1 MYYNI
6 NEDKEKEVRTMKK
19 ELMTNAWEIAKNA
32 AKKFGGKAIE
42 YIAGAM
48 KMAWAA
54 IKDSDTSLAKFQAVE
69 AKMRKSGKWSMVEVL
84 DAAKVVKFNEV
95 MHKVG
100 AYYGIEVVAD
110 GSNIGT
116 YYISEK
122 IWEVA

>member
-1 MYYNI
+1 
-6 NEDKEKEVRTMKK
+6 
-19 ELMTNAWEIAKNA
+19 MTNAWEIAKVA

-69 AKMRKSGKWSMVEVL
+69 AKMRKAGKYSMIQVL
-84 DAAKVVKFNEV
+84 DFAKKVKFNEV

-100 AYYGIEVVAD
+100 AYYGIEVIAD
-110 GSNIGT
+110 GDSIGT

-122 IWEVA
+122 VWEVA

>member
-1 MYYNI
+1 
-6 NEDKEKEVRTMKK
+6 MKK
-19 ELMTNAWEIAKNA
+19 ELMKNAWEIAKEA

-42 YIAGAM
+42 YIAGAL
-48 KMAWAA
+48 KMAWATA
-54 IKDSDTSLAKFQAVE
+54 KGGNTSVAKFQAVE
-69 AKMRKSGKWSMVEVL
+69 AKMRKAGKYSMIQVL
-84 DAAKVVKFNEV
+84 DFAKEVKFNEV

-122 IWEVA
+122 VWEVA

>member
-1 MYYNI
+1 
-6 NEDKEKEVRTMKK
+6 
-19 ELMTNAWEIAKNA
+19 MTKAWKIAKEA

-48 KMAWAA
+48 KIAWAA
-54 IKDSDTSLAKFQAVE
+54 AKGGNTSLAKFQAVE

-100 AYYGIEVVAD
+100 AYYGVEVIAD
-110 GSNIGT
+110 GDSIGT
-116 YYISEK
+116 YYIAEK
-122 IWEVA
+122 VWNVA

>member
-1 MYYNI
+1 
-6 NEDKEKEVRTMKK
+6 MKK
-19 ELMTNAWEIAKNA
+19 ELMKNAWEIAKEA
-32 AKKFGGKAIE
+32 SKKFGGKVIE

-54 IKDSDTSLAKFQAVE
+54 IKNSDTSVAKFQAVE
-69 AKMRKSGKWSMVEVL
+69 AKMRKAGKYSMIQVL
-84 DAAKVVKFNEV
+84 DFAKEVKFNEV

-122 IWEVA
+122 VWEVA

>member
-1 MYYNI
+1 
-6 NEDKEKEVRTMKK
+6 MKK
-19 ELMTNAWEIAKNA
+19 ELMTNAWGIAKNA

-69 AKMRKSGKWSMVEVL
+69 AKMRKAGKYSMIQVL
-84 DAAKVVKFNEV
+84 DFAKNVKFNEV

-116 YYISEK
+116 YYIAEK
-122 IWEVA
+122 VWEVA

>member
-1 MYYNI
+1 
-6 NEDKEKEVRTMKK
+6 MKK
-19 ELMTNAWEIAKNA
+19 ELMKNAWGIAKEA

-54 IKDSDTSLAKFQAVE
+54 AKAGNTSVAKFQAVE
-69 AKMRKSGKWSMVEVL
+69 AKMRKAGKWSMVEVL

-110 GSNIGT
+110 DSNIGT

-122 IWEVA
+122 VWDVA

>member
-1 MYYNI
+1 
-6 NEDKEKEVRTMKK
+6 MKK
-19 ELMTNAWEIAKNA
+19 ELMKNAWGIAKEA

-48 KMAWAA
+48 KMAWATA
-54 IKDSDTSLAKFQAVE
+54 KAGNTSLAKFQAVE

-110 GSNIGT
+110 GDSIGT
-116 YYISEK
+116 YYIAEK
-122 IWEVA
+122 VWDVA

>member
-1 MYYNI
+1 
-6 NEDKEKEVRTMKK
+6 MKK
-19 ELMTNAWEIAKNA
+19 ELMTNAWGIAKEA

-69 AKMRKSGKWSMVEVL
+69 AKMRKAGKYSMIQVL
-84 DAAKVVKFNEV
+84 DFAKEVKFNEV
-95 MHKVG
+95 MHKAG

-110 GSNIGT
+110 GDSIGT
-116 YYISEK
+116 YYIAEK
-122 IWEVA
+122 VWDVA

>member
-1 MYYNI
+1 
-6 NEDKEKEVRTMKK
+6 MKK
-19 ELMTNAWEIAKNA
+19 EIVKNAWGIAKEA

-54 IKDSDTSLAKFQAVE
+54 AKAGNTSLAKFQAVE

-110 GSNIGT
+110 GDSIGT
-116 YYISEK
+116 YYIAEK
-122 IWEVA
+122 VWDVA

>member
-1 MYYNI
+1 
-6 NEDKEKEVRTMKK
+6 MKK
-19 ELMTNAWEIAKNA
+19 ELMTNAWEIAKEA

-54 IKDSDTSLAKFQAVE
+54 IKDNDTSLAKFQAVE

-84 DAAKVVKFNEV
+84 DTAKVVKFNEV

-110 GSNIGT
+110 GNSIGT
-116 YYISEK
+116 YYIAEK
-122 IWEVA
+122 VWDVA

>member
-1 MYYNI
+1 
-6 NEDKEKEVRTMKK
+6 MKK
-19 ELMTNAWEIAKNA
+19 ELMTNAWGIAKEA

-84 DAAKVVKFNEV
+84 DSAKVVKFNEV
-95 MHKVG
+95 VHKSG
-100 AYYGIEVVAD
+100 AYYSIEVVAD
-110 GSNIGT
+110 GDSIGT
-116 YYISEK
+116 YYIAEK
-122 IWEVA
+122 VWDVA